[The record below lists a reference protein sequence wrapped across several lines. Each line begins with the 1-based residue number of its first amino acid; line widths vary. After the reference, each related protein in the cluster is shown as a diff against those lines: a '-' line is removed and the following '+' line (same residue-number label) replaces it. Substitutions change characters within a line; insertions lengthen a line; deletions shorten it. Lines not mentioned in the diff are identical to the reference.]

1 LPRVWRGL
9 TPGSMNKLSNQNKQM
24 AMTKRVF
31 VSGCFDLL
39 HSGHIAFFKE
49 ASTYGDVYVALGSDQ
64 TVFEL
69 KGRLPVNT
77 EDERLFMVKSVRCVT
92 DAFVSQG
99 SGMLD
104 FLEEFKQ
111 LQPDIMVVNADGHM
125 EEKQQICEQYGVEYM
140 VLQREPHGS
149 LPPRSTTA
157 LRSVHKIPFRI
168 DLAGGWLDQPYVSKY
183 YPGSVITLSIEPTI
197 QFNERSGMA
206 SSTRRAAI
214 DMWGARIPPGDLEKL
229 AKILF
234 CYDNPPGTKVIS
246 GSQDSIGI
254 VFPGL
259 AKAHY
264 DGVYWPTKI
273 DRKCDE
279 STLQFVESALY
290 LITLGPRHA
299 EFDVLENTQIN
310 SEKAKALADATEDC
324 WQAINNQN
332 IKKFGAAMKAGF
344 EAQIAMFPNMMNDAV
359 ARLIE
364 KYRHLALGWKLSGA
378 GGGGYLVLVSDKPI
392 ENASKI
398 FARRENGL

>member
-1 LPRVWRGL
+1 M
-9 TPGSMNKLSNQNKQM
+9 SKNKK
-24 AMTKRVF
+24 VF

-39 HSGHIAFFKE
+39 HSGHVAFFKE
-49 ASTYGDVYVALGSDQ
+49 AATFGDVYVALGSDQ
-64 TVFEL
+64 TVFDL
-69 KGRLPVNT
+69 KGRLPVNS
-77 EDERLFMVKSVRCVT
+77 EDERLFMVTSVGWVT
-92 DAFVSQG
+92 DAFISQG

-104 FLEEFKQ
+104 FLEELKQ

-125 EEKQQICEQYGVEYM
+125 EEKQTICEQYGIAYV

-157 LRSVHKIPFRI
+157 LRSVHQIPFRI
-168 DLAGGWLDQPYVSKY
+168 DLAGGWLDQPYVSKH
-183 YPGSVITLSIEPTI
+183 YPGAVITLSIEPTI

-234 CYDNPPGTKVIS
+234 CYDNPPGTEVIS

-254 VFPGL
+254 VYPGL
-259 AKAHY
+259 AKADY
-264 DGVYWPTKI
+264 DGAYWPTQI
-273 DRKCDE
+273 VRKCDE
-279 STLQFVESALY
+279 PTLQFVENALY

-310 SEKAKALADATEDC
+310 REEAKALADAAEGC
-324 WQAINNQN
+324 WQAIENQN
-332 IKKFGAAMKAGF
+332 IKDFGAAMKAGF
-344 EAQIAMFPNMMNDAV
+344 EAQIAMFPNMMNDTV
-359 ARLIE
+359 TRLID
-364 KYRHLALGWKLSGA
+364 KYRHSALGWKLSGA
-378 GGGGYLVLVSDKPI
+378 GGGGYLVLVSNKPI

-398 FARRENGL
+398 YARRENGL